1 MNGNQLISLFH
12 AFSLLTTRR
21 SSGEVKKRVR
31 PRSGR
36 LSPNFHRFYTPPP
49 LPRSRRRASK
59 LVDLHVGRQS
69 SRTRLIVGRRV
80 EQHRV
85 KQRKR
90 LFSLRTTHLLK
101 SWLRMARSHFL
112 VYVCVQTSPLWCI
125 YWGNLAKAC
134 RKCKWW
140 MQVQRKYSVVGRTW
154 TAAACGKVMATER
167 KLGTSFNIA
176 WPGHQAEIWRLALTC
191 CGA

>member
-36 LSPNFHRFYTPPP
+36 LSPNFHRF
-49 LPRSRRRASK
+49 
-59 LVDLHVGRQS
+59 LHSTTTTAES
-69 SRTRLIVGRRV
+69 STSQQTCWPARWPTV
-80 EQHRV
+80 EQNSIDCRATRWTTSLKQHR
-85 KQRKR
+85 R
-90 LFSLRTTHLLK
+90 LFTLRTSYLLK
-101 SWLRMARSHFL
+101 SWLRIAKSHFL
-112 VYVCVQTSPLWCI
+112 VYVCLQTSPLWCI

-154 TAAACGKVMATER
+154 TAQRRAGR
-167 KLGTSFNIA
+167 
-176 WPGHQAEIWRLALTC
+176 
-191 CGA
+191 

>member
-1 MNGNQLISLFH
+1 MATSSL
-12 AFSLLTTRR
+12 ACSTRPVCKTTRR
-21 SSGEVKKRVR
+21 SSGGVKKRVR

-36 LSPNFHRFYTPPP
+36 RSPNFHRFYTPPP

-80 EQHRV
+80 EQHRLNSIEGYLHWELHISWRV
-85 KQRKR
+85 GYE
-90 LFSLRTTHLLK
+90 
-101 SWLRMARSHFL
+101 WLRMATNGYEWLRMAN
-112 VYVCVQTSPLWCI
+112 VYVCLQTSPLWCI

-140 MQVQRKYSVVGRTW
+140 MQVQRK
-154 TAAACGKVMATER
+154 
-167 KLGTSFNIA
+167 KL
-176 WPGHQAEIWRLALTC
+176 
-191 CGA
+191 